1 MEISTTS
8 HGEAIVIA
16 LSGRVDA
23 ATAPQFEEKILELI
37 ASGQLRL
44 VIDLGDLEYVNSA
57 GLRALLVA
65 GKRLKPHGGRLL
77 LAAPR
82 EPVRQVLQIS
92 GFSSMFDTCATAEEA
107 LARACADD

>member
-1 MEISTTS
+1 VDISTTS

-16 LSGRVDA
+16 VSGRVDA
-23 ATAPQFEEKILELI
+23 ATAPQFEAQLLELI
-37 ASGQLRL
+37 AEGRLRI
-44 VIDLGDLEYVNSA
+44 VIDLADLDYINSA

-65 GKRLKPHGGRLL
+65 GKRLKPQGGRLL

-92 GFSSMFDTCATAEEA
+92 GFSSMFETCATGEEA
-107 LARACADD
+107 LTRACADD

>member
-1 MEISTTS
+1 VEISTTS

-16 LSGRVDA
+16 VSGRVDA
-23 ATAPQFEEKILELI
+23 ATAPQFEAQILELI
-37 ASGQLRL
+37 AGGRLRL
-44 VIDLGDLEYVNSA
+44 VIDLADLDYINSA

-65 GKRLKPHGGRLL
+65 GKRLKPQGGRLL

-92 GFSSMFDTCATAEEA
+92 GFSSMFETCATTEEA
-107 LARACADD
+107 LASVGVGD

>member
-1 MEISTTS
+1 VEISTTS

-16 LSGRVDA
+16 VSGRFDA
-23 ATAPQFEEKILELI
+23 ETAPQFEAKILEQI

-44 VIDLGDLEYVNSA
+44 IIDLGDLEYINSA

-65 GKRLKPHGGRLL
+65 GKRLKPQGGRLL

-92 GFSSMFDTCATAEEA
+92 GFSGIFETCATTKEA
-107 LARACADD
+107 LSRAGS